1 MGYCCGGVAGEESAV
16 WYHLIPGNARA
27 YGLVDNLVFTMK
39 RVTAFLL
46 IFVSPLLVFA
56 QAKPQPQLRPLVFTN
71 VTLIDATGAA
81 AKPNM
86 TVVIVNERI
95 VAIGQSGKLRTPK
108 GAQVIDATGK
118 FLVPGF
124 WDMHVHLAKS
134 GENTLPLFVVNGVT
148 SVRDMGGDA
157 QLLLKWRREVAEGRR
172 QGPRIKTAGP
182 ILESASNVERM
193 KREGTVEP
201 VDRFRRGIANP
212 ESAEGIVESVAKLGV
227 DFLKIRTVASLETF
241 RAIAAAAKKHNLSL
255 VGHPTASP
263 EEIIKAGQRSLEH
276 GFFPP
281 LNSRTKEQRAELFR
295 QFAVNKIAVTP
306 TLIVEEALLTPYDKT
321 AAIFEDKLGVI
332 EPRRKYLSGYL
343 IEDWRE
349 QLAEKKE
356 STFDLTKMLAER
368 LRDMREMREAGVSL
382 MPGTDVG
389 VLLIFPGFSLHDE
402 LRLLVEQIGMSP
414 MEAIISATRFPAEF
428 FGMSD
433 SLGTIEKGKIADLV
447 LLEANPLENINN
459 TQRINAVIVGG
470 KLIPK
475 QELKAILASGEATKQ
490 R

>member
-1 MGYCCGGVAGEESAV
+1 
-16 WYHLIPGNARA
+16 
-27 YGLVDNLVFTMK
+27 MK
-39 RVTAFLL
+39 RVTVLLLLFFLP
-46 IFVSPLLVFA
+46 VLLFA
-56 QAKPQPQLRPLVFTN
+56 QEKPQAQLKPVVFTH

-86 TVVIVNERI
+86 TVVIAGERI
-95 VAIGQSGKLRTPK
+95 VAIGQSEKVPIPK
-108 GAQVIDATGK
+108 GSQVIDAAGK
-118 FLVPGF
+118 YLIPGF

-134 GENTLPLFVVNGVT
+134 GENTLPLFIVNGVT

-157 QLLLKWRREVAEGRR
+157 ELLLKWRKEVAEGKRL
-172 QGPRIKTAGP
+172 GPRIKTAGP

-201 VDRFRRGIANP
+201 VDRFRRGIPNP
-212 ESAEGIVESVAKLGV
+212 ESAEAIVDSVAKLGV
-227 DFLKIRTVASLETF
+227 DFLKIRTAASLETF
-241 RAIAAAAKKHNLSL
+241 RAIAAAARKRNLSL

-263 EEIIKAGQRSLEH
+263 EEIIKAGQRSIEH

-281 LNSRTKEQRAELFR
+281 LNGRTKEQRAELFH
-295 QFAVNKIAVTP
+295 QFAVKGIAVTP
-306 TLIVEEALLTPYDKT
+306 TLIIGEALLTPYDKT
-321 AAIFEDKLGVI
+321 AAIFEDKQGKI

-349 QLAEKKE
+349 QLAEKKADK
-356 STFDLTKMLAER
+356 FDLTQMLAER
-368 LRDMREMREAGVSL
+368 LRDMRELREAGVRL

-402 LRLLVEQIGMSP
+402 LRLFVEQIGMSP

-428 FGMSD
+428 FGMLD
-433 SLGTIEKGKIADLV
+433 SLGTIENGKIADLV
-447 LLEANPLENINN
+447 LLEANPLENIHN
-459 TQRINAVIVGG
+459 TQRINAVVVRG

-475 QELKAILASGEATKQ
+475 TELQAMLASSEAVANKK
-490 R
+490 